1 MDYISRDKDY
11 IFLILASL
19 NIYVLKYSISIDIIK
34 ILIINITR
42 LFNQIEYL
50 KSKLI
55 NININYKYGEHGN
68 LLKIVYFSLQ
78 SWWF

>member
-1 MDYISRDKDY
+1 MRG
-11 IFLILASL
+11 LRQRG
-19 NIYVLKYSISIDIIK
+19 V
-34 ILIINITR
+34 TR

-68 LLKIVYFSLQ
+68 LLKIAYFSLQ
-78 SWWF
+78 S

>member
-1 MDYISRDKDY
+1 MIYGFAFQYKNNW
-11 IFLILASL
+11 L
-19 NIYVLKYSISIDIIK
+19 NIIK
-34 ILIINITR
+34 HLLWRTSKNENFYTR

-55 NININYKYGEHGN
+55 NININYKNGEHGN
-68 LLKIVYFSLQ
+68 LLKIAYFSLQ